1 MILLYIILLVY
12 LLAINLYAVLL
23 LKEQKKTIDD
33 CLEHSEK
40 INDGKIFF
48 TGLLGGALG
57 IYVSMFIMKYRLK
70 SMFLMVFMP
79 VLIAV
84 NIYLILMFMRW
95 NSSFM
100 VSPAVEFF
108 WQHMLQVR

>member
-1 MILLYIILLVY
+1 MILLYIILIVY
-12 LLAINLYAVLL
+12 LLAINLYSVLL

-48 TGLLGGALG
+48 TALLGGALG

-84 NIYLILMFMRW
+84 NIYLILLFISW

-100 VSPAVEFF
+100 VAPIAEL
-108 WQHMLQVR
+108 LQQYM